1 MDDSTAPR
9 LSRSRTLRV
18 IYTFLGIICLVLAF
32 IGIGIPVIPT
42 FDFVLL
48 AAFFFAL
55 GNERLHNWIV
65 NHRWFGPIIRGW
77 RHDRSLPLGM
87 KVTGVVAVAL
97 SFGLTIGLAIR
108 NIWLALG
115 LGALGL
121 SIMIYIWTRPTRAS
135 DAEAAPAPN
144 NAGRQAPETSDQSA

>member
-1 MDDSTAPR
+1 MGYLLPVDETSAPR

-18 IYTFLGIICLVLAF
+18 IYTALGLICLILAF
-32 IGIGIPVIPT
+32 VGIGVPVIPT

-87 KVTGVVAVAL
+87 KITGMVAVAV
-97 SFGLTIGLAIR
+97 SFGLTIGVAIR
-108 NIWLALG
+108 NVWLALA

-121 SIMIYIWTRPTRAS
+121 GIIVYIGTRPTRRPG
-135 DAEAAPAPN
+135 EARAVS
-144 NAGRQAPETSDQSA
+144 ESSDQSA